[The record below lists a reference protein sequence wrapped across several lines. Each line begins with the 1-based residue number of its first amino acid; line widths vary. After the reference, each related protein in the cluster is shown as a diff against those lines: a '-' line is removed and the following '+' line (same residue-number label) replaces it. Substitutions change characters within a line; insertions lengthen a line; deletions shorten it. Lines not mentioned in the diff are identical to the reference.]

1 MADNT
6 GETMPTTSELHDQLV
21 RQLQQL
27 VTADDWTA
35 MMHAASRFHGYS
47 ARNVMLIQAQRPDAT
62 RIAGYGTWKKLGRHV
77 KKGAKGIAILAPCP
91 TRTATDND
99 ETPSTRRV
107 NFRTAYVFDEAD
119 TEGEELANVLPVLLD
134 GDAPHAVWVS
144 IAELIEEH
152 GFTIDRRDCSP
163 ANGVTRWL
171 DRSVSVRP
179 GLEPAQAVKTLTHE
193 LGHIICDHGTEPRP
207 PRDVAEVEAESIA
220 YIVCAVMGIESD
232 SYSFPYVARWSGGDI
247 DLVRATAD
255 RVVRRAHEVITQ
267 LTTRQP
273 A

>member
-1 MADNT
+1 
-6 GETMPTTSELHDQLV
+6 MPTTAELHDQLV
-21 RQLQQL
+21 QQLEQL
-27 VTADDWTA
+27 VTGDDWTA
-35 MMHAASRFHGYS
+35 MMNAASRFHGYS
-47 ARNVMLIQAQRPDAT
+47 ARNVMLIHAQRPDAT
-62 RIAGYGTWKKLGRHV
+62 CVAGYGTWKKLGRQV

-91 TRTATDND
+91 TRHADDND
-99 ETPSTRRV
+99 ATLSTTRMI
-107 NFRTAYVFDEAD
+107 FRTAYVFDEAD

-134 GDAPHAVWVS
+134 GEAPDAVWVS
-144 IAELIEEH
+144 IAQLIEER

-171 DRSVSVRP
+171 DRSVSIRP

-193 LGHIICDHGTEPRP
+193 LGHIISDHGTDPRP
-207 PRDVAEVEAESIA
+207 PREVAEVEAESIA
-220 YIVCAVMGIESD
+220 YIVCSVMGIESD
-232 SYSFPYVARWSGGDI
+232 SYSFPYVARWSDGNI